1 MATARPLSRAPSQA
15 SREHWRLF
23 DVGDIVAATDGYY
36 EIIHV
41 SRAVAWVSAVG
52 RSEQKL
58 VEAGTLTLVKPKQPA
73 SFARH

>member
-1 MATARPLSRAPSQA
+1 MATARPLSCAPSRG
-15 SREHWRLF
+15 SKEHWQLF
-23 DVGDIVAATDGYY
+23 NVGDIVAAGDGYY

-58 VEAGTLTLVKPKQPA
+58 VEAGALTLVKPKQA
-73 SFARH
+73 KSFARH